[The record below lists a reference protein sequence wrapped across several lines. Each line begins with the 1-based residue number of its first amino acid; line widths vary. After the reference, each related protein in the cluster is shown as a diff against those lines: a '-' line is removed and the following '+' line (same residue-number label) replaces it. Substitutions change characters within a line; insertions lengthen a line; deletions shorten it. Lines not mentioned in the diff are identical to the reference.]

1 MNERKL
7 IKSMMLAMM
16 AHPSYVDGSNQEF
29 IDHVDSAKRYLKEKI
44 DGRCP
49 KCGGE
54 LEYSHT
60 DRVLL
65 SNPHKRQ
72 INCTECAHVGYLT
85 IERSKE

>member
-1 MNERKL
+1 MKERKL
-7 IKSMMLAMM
+7 IRRMMLSMM
-16 AHPSYVDGSNQEF
+16 AHPSYINGSNQEF

-54 LEYSHT
+54 LEYSHI

-65 SNPHKRQ
+65 SNPPKRQ
-72 INCTECAHVGYLT
+72 INCTECAHVGYLA
-85 IERSKE
+85 IERSEQ